1 MVIPIAAFREH
12 AAKQGETHND
22 KWRFEKQPA
31 SVRVRE
37 VTRTPKQRRRRPTK
51 REGVRFLGQATL
63 THSPAHRQAAMAP
76 PERYRRSQ
84 HRYPGGERRARTP
97 PKQRHVRRR
106 RHTSTET
113 ITAPNE
119 RTHRQRCSRATRAH
133 EQRVELVV
141 DVPSE
146 VRHRLHYPSE
156 RTQSPGV
163 ARNRRRPQVQRSVGG
178 RRRRRL
184 ETGQS
189 VRVCVPY
196 HGSFLRCRQSALA
209 GAPRFALSPAMLG
222 ERGNCTSRDR
232 FGGPGGWRP
241 VQPVTHRLLRHP

>member
-1 MVIPIAAFREH
+1 M
-12 AAKQGETHND
+12 
-22 KWRFEKQPA
+22 
-31 SVRVRE
+31 
-37 VTRTPKQRRRRPTK
+37 
-51 REGVRFLGQATL
+51 GQATL

-119 RTHRQRCSRATRAH
+119 RTHRQRCSRATQAH

-163 ARNRRRPQVQRSVGG
+163 VRNRRRPQVQRSVGG

-241 VQPVTHRLLRHP
+241 VQPVTHRLLRHASIRPPPIPPTLPLLLLAAVLLRSFSATLLLHSTIWRSRFFRYAFLYPLLGGV